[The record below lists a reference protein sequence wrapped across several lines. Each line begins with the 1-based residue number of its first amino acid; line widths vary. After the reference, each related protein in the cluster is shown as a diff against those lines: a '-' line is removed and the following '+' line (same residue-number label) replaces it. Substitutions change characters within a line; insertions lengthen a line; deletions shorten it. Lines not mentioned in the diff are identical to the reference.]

1 MLVHPLD
8 RRADS
13 HLARRDTHSRVEE
26 IQVWQLAIDT
36 VIGNVERLEAVVKRI
51 VEADCSL

>member
-26 IQVWQLAIDT
+26 IQVWQLAVDA
-36 VIGNVERLEAVVKRI
+36 VISNVERLEAVVKRI

>member
-13 HLARRDTHSRVEE
+13 HLAGRDTHSRVEE
-26 IQVWQLAIDT
+26 IQVWQLPVDA
-36 VIGNVERLEAVVKRI
+36 VISNVERLEAVVKRI
-51 VEADCSL
+51 VEADSSL

>member
-13 HLARRDTHSRVEE
+13 HLAGRDTHSRVEK
-26 IQVWQLAIDT
+26 IQVWQLAVDT
-36 VIGNVERLEAVVKRI
+36 VISNVERLEAVVKGI